1 MSTTANTAYTTTPTT
16 VGSKYYTQG
25 WSQYLDRWA
34 GVGTAQSNTTGS
46 ITVIIVPD
54 DVVVVVVSN
63 TRSSSEVLISTLS
76 VQLLITL

>member
-25 WSQYLDRWA
+25 WSQHLDRWA